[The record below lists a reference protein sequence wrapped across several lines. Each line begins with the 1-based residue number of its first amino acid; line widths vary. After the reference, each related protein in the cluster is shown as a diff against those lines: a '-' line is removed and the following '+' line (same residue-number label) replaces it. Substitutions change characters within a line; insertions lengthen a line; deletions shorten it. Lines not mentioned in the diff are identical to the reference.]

1 MSLEINSHF
10 YHQLI
15 SMMKVMFFSK
25 LIDEILS
32 TCQKTK
38 TKLKN
43 LDACLISFTK
53 LTLKNQHKMDQE
65 CKHKA

>member
-1 MSLEINSHF
+1 MSLKINSYF

-32 TCQKTK
+32 TCQKN
-38 TKLKN
+38 KN
-43 LDACLISFTK
+43 KIKKPGRLFNIIYKINFKKSTQ
-53 LTLKNQHKMDQE
+53 NGPGM
-65 CKHKA
+65 